1 MKRFLTVLGA
11 AVMVVSFA
19 VSAPAADCCK
29 KQADSG
35 KCPDAAKSA
44 AKKVSSDPTVQDV
57 VLDPVCGMDVKVS
70 DSKFKSEYKGK
81 TYNFCSADCKKSF
94 DKDPSR
100 YIGGSKKKK

>member
-11 AVMVVSFA
+11 AIIAVSFA
-19 VSAPAADCCK
+19 VSAQAADCSK
-29 KQADSG
+29 KQADCG
-35 KCPDAAKSA
+35 KCPDAAK
-44 AKKVSSDPTVQDV
+44 KTSSDPTMQDV
-57 VLDPVCGMDVKVS
+57 VLDPVCGMDIKVS
-70 DSKFKSEYKGK
+70 DSKFKSVYKGK